1 MKPPRQMVQ
10 RWLLTL
16 SHFDFEVEHRKGKS
30 IPHVDYLSR
39 NSTPNHGPDNKIED
53 ETQEE
58 DFKICSIVL
67 RYGQIENV
75 NWAARQNEDENL
87 GIVKGW
93 VAKEEP
99 PE

>member
-67 RYGQIENV
+67 RYGQIEKV
-75 NWAARQNEDENL
+75 DWAARQNEDENL